1 MSCIVTVLFK
11 SLNRVESLVQSA
23 FKRPLQPRGFTL
35 IESLVTVLLIGI
47 FAAILAPSFTGWLN
61 SRRIEDVTAQVESAL
76 KEAQSEAQKRSFS
89 CAVEISPTAITANP
103 TACFPTGAKD
113 LTKLGVTVL
122 AKNHS
127 GTTLAS
133 NLRLPAR
140 LEVSH
145 RGNIS
150 LPSSSAEAII
160 TVFQQG
166 GSVQGRCLAV
176 TSGIGIMRRGKYVGQ
191 NPANP
196 LPNDCET
203 VES

>member
-1 MSCIVTVLFK
+1 MSSLVTVLFK
-11 SLNRVESLVQSA
+11 PLSRIEILGKSGV
-23 FKRPLQPRGFTL
+23 KRHSHPEGFTL
-35 IESLVTVLLIGI
+35 IEGLVTLLLVGI
-47 FAAILAPSFTGWLN
+47 FAAILTPSFMGWLN

-76 KEAQSEAQKRSFS
+76 KEAQAEAQKRSLS

-103 TACFPTGAKD
+103 TACFPTGSKD

-122 AKNHS
+122 TKNHS

-140 LEVSH
+140 FEVSY

-150 LPSSSAEAII
+150 LPSPSAEAII

-166 GSVQGRCLAV
+166 STQGRCLAV

-191 NPANP
+191 NPASP
-196 LPNDCET
+196 APNECET

>member
-1 MSCIVTVLFK
+1 MSSITK
-11 SLNRVESLVQSA
+11 
-23 FKRPLQPRGFTL
+23 GFTL
-35 IESLVTVLLIGI
+35 IEALVTTLLIGI
-47 FAAILAPSFTGWLN
+47 FAAIIAPSFMSWLN
-61 SRRIEDVTAQVESAL
+61 SRRIEDVTAQVEAAL
-76 KEAQSEAQKRSFS
+76 KEAQSEAQKRSLS

-103 TACFPTGAKD
+103 TSCFPSGFKD

-133 NLRLPAR
+133 NLSLPAR

-150 LPSSSAEAII
+150 LPRPSAEAVI

-166 GSVQGRCLAV
+166 SSMQGRCLAV

-191 NPANP
+191 NPASP
-196 LPNDCET
+196 VPNECET